1 MLVIVYA
8 KLTMLEI
15 CVKTIYVPNVTQMV
29 LHLALLILAL
39 ASWDSMVPIANQVYT
54 YLSCKLNFITIDM
67 YVIKRFNSFYF
78 ILECENCNANGIEDS
93 SSCENSCTCKSGY
106 ADAGG
111 IGCSVCASGYFSC
124 ASPSASLCDES
135 TDCSRKRFHTFMKC

>member
-1 MLVIVYA
+1 M
-8 KLTMLEI
+8 MEI

-39 ASWDSMVPIANQVYT
+39 ASWDSMVTIVNQVNT
-54 YLSCKLNFITIDM
+54 YLSSKLNFLTIDI

-78 ILECENCNANGIEDS
+78 ILECENCNANGIEDA

-135 TDCSRKRFHTFMKC
+135 TDCTRKRFHIFMKC

>member
-1 MLVIVYA
+1 MCENNICPQCNSDGITSCTA
-8 KLTMLEI
+8 DTCTCKLGFYGVNCESG
-15 CVKTIYVPNVTQMV
+15 KN
-29 LHLALLILAL
+29 
-39 ASWDSMVPIANQVYT
+39 T
-54 YLSCKLNFITIDM
+54 YLSSKLKFIMIDI

-78 ILECENCNANGIEDS
+78 ILECENCNANGIEDA

-111 IGCSVCASGYFSC
+111 IGCSVCASGYFGC

-135 TDCSRKRFHTFMKC
+135 TDCTRKGFHTFMKC

>member
-1 MLVIVYA
+1 M
-8 KLTMLEI
+8 MEI

-29 LHLALLILAL
+29 LHLALLIVAL
-39 ASWDSMVPIANQVYT
+39 ASWDSMVSIVNQVKIPI
-54 YLSCKLNFITIDM
+54 LLNSKLNFIIIDI

-78 ILECENCNANGIEDS
+78 ILECENCNANGIEDA

-135 TDCSRKRFHTFMKC
+135 TDCTRKGFHTFMKC

>member
-1 MLVIVYA
+1 MVSIV
-8 KLTMLEI
+8 
-15 CVKTIYVPNVTQMV
+15 
-29 LHLALLILAL
+29 
-39 ASWDSMVPIANQVYT
+39 NQVKIPI
-54 YLSCKLNFITIDM
+54 LLNSKLNFIIIDI

-78 ILECENCNANGIEDS
+78 ILECENCNANGIEDA

-135 TDCSRKRFHTFMKC
+135 TDCTRKGFHTFMKC

>member
-1 MLVIVYA
+1 M
-8 KLTMLEI
+8 MEI

-29 LHLALLILAL
+29 LHLALLIVAL
-39 ASWDSMVPIANQVYT
+39 ASWDSMVSIVNQVKIPI
-54 YLSCKLNFITIDM
+54 LLNSKLNFIIIDI
-67 YVIKRFNSFYF
+67 YVIKRFNSIYF
-78 ILECENCNANGIEDS
+78 ILECENCNANGIEDA

-135 TDCSRKRFHTFMKC
+135 TDCTRKGFHTFMKC